1 MDNENKI
8 RFVTVEENTSRADR
22 RRIVEEEFDTTE
34 LANNMNRFLEK
45 LNAALKET
53 PSKVGDFEFVE
64 LEIYAEVS
72 AKGTFKVLGTGVEAG
87 GNGGLKFL
95 FRRS

>member
-8 RFVTVEENTSRADR
+8 KFVTVEESTTRADR
-22 RRIVEEEFDTTE
+22 RRIVEEEFDPTE
-34 LANNMNRFLEK
+34 LANNMNRFLEN
-45 LNAALKET
+45 LNVALEQT
-53 PSKVGDFEFVE
+53 PNKVGNFEFVE

-87 GNGGLKFL
+87 GNGGLKFV
-95 FRRS
+95 FRRN